1 MLAHTQVFL
10 KFLISRVRLGL
21 IPKIVSKILAL
32 YFKQLYLW
40 LQWSKALQ
48 WSKTLPRPS
57 NPLQSLVLSTST
69 DNVLLMKRS
78 EHAYMYSSL
87 NNNDSL
93 KEKTLAQKSFQFW
106 LYADSENKYYHGTLV
121 DYCTISISKSGHIHC
136 KLLWRI
142 FCVNY

>member
-40 LQWSKALQ
+40 LQ